1 MQCDVLTL
9 FPDCV
14 RAVTTQSIVKRAQE
28 KGLLQ
33 LNIHNIRDYTDA
45 PHYNADDTPYGGGEG
60 MVMKAEPIFRVV
72 DAIRNN
78 TEKLRIILP
87 SPQGIPFSQRQA
99 EAFSSEPR
107 RLVFI
112 CGHYEGIDER
122 VRTALSAEEISI
134 GDYVLT
140 GGELP
145 AMVMI
150 DAAVRLIPGVLG
162 DPLSAQ
168 HDSFAESLLD
178 YPHYTR
184 PSEIRGVMVPEV
196 LSSGNHE
203 AIRRWRRKEAIRNTL
218 LKRPDL
224 LNHRTLTDEDQRL
237 LDEILQE
244 QPHEVGCSQRQE
256 GAET

>member
-9 FPDCV
+9 FPDSI
-14 RAVTTQSIVKRAQE
+14 RAVSSHSIVKRAQE

-33 LNIHNIRDYTDA
+33 LGIHNIRDYADA

-60 MVMKAEPIFRVV
+60 MVMKAEPIFRTI
-72 DAIRNN
+72 DA
-78 TEKLRIILP
+78 LRESSDELRFILP
-87 SPQGIPFSQRQA
+87 SPQGIPFSQQLA
-99 EAFSSEPR
+99 ESFSHETR
-107 RLVFI
+107 RFVFI

-122 VRTALSAEEISI
+122 VRTMLPAEEISI

-140 GGELP
+140 GGELA

-168 HDSFAESLLD
+168 HDSFTDSLLD

-184 PSEIRGVMVPEV
+184 PSEIRGKAIPEV
-196 LSSGNHE
+196 LLSGNHE
-203 AIRRWRRKEAIRNTL
+203 AIRRWRRKESLRGTL

-224 LNHRTLTDEDQRL
+224 LDHQMLANEDQQL
-237 LDEILQE
+237 LNEIVQE
-244 QPHEVGCSQRQE
+244 VPSVTNS
-256 GAET
+256 

>member
-9 FPDCV
+9 FPESI
-14 RAVTTQSIVKRAQE
+14 RAVTSQSIVKRAQE
-28 KGLLQ
+28 KGLLH
-33 LNIHNIRDYTDA
+33 LTVHNIRDYADR
-45 PHYNADDTPYGGGEG
+45 PHFNADDTPYGGGEG
-60 MVMKAEPIFRVV
+60 MVMKAEPIFRAI
-72 DAIRNN
+72 DALRND
-78 TEKLRIILP
+78 THDLRIILP
-87 SPQGIPFSQRQA
+87 SPQGIPFTQGQA
-99 EAFSSEPR
+99 HALSCESR

-122 VRTALSAEEISI
+122 VRSTLLAEEISV

-145 AMVMI
+145 AMIMI

-184 PSEIRGVMVPEV
+184 PSEVRGSTVPDI

-203 AIRRWRRKEAIRNTL
+203 AIRRWRRKEALRNTL
-218 LKRPDL
+218 VKRPDL
-224 LNHRTLTDEDQRL
+224 LNRHTLNEEDQLL

-244 QPHEVGCSQRQE
+244 QPHMTSS
-256 GAET
+256 

>member
-9 FPDCV
+9 FPDSIY
-14 RAVTTQSIVKRAQE
+14 AVTSQSIVKRAQE
-28 KGLLQ
+28 KDLLN
-33 LNIHNIRDYTDA
+33 LNIINIRDFTDA

-60 MVMKAEPIFRVV
+60 MVMKAEPIFR
-72 DAIRNN
+72 AIDMIRKE
-78 TEKLRIILP
+78 TEDLRIIFP
-87 SPQGIPFSQRQA
+87 SPQGIPFTQRQA
-99 EAFSSEPR
+99 EAFSQESR

-112 CGHYEGIDER
+112 CGHYEGIDDR
-122 VRTALSAEEISI
+122 VRTTLAAEEISI

-150 DAAVRLIPGVLG
+150 DAAIRLIPGVLG

-168 HDSFAESLLD
+168 HDSFVESLLD

-184 PSEIRGVMVPEV
+184 PSEIRGTTIPDV
-196 LSSGNHE
+196 LLSGNHE
-203 AIRRWRRKEAIRNTL
+203 AIRQWRRKEAIRNTL

-224 LNHRTLTDEDQRL
+224 LNHRTLIDEDQQL
-237 LDEILQE
+237 LDEILKE
-244 QPHEVGCSQRQE
+244 RPTECCSSQRQE
-256 GAET
+256 GA